1 MSEEKFSYTYSA
13 QRHAEIEQIR
23 RKYEPSR
30 PPDDKLEY
38 LRQLDKSCERAGT
51 VVSILA
57 GVMGTLVFGGGMAMI
72 FKMHNFGIGI
82 PVGLA
87 GLCIMAAAV
96 PVFRKMTAVRRK
108 RLAPEILRLIEE
120 LENPPSA

>member
-1 MSEEKFSYTYSA
+1 MSENKFSYTYSA

-23 RKYEPSR
+23 RKYAPPR
-30 PPDDKLEY
+30 QPDDKLEY

-51 VVSILA
+51 VTSILL
-57 GVMGTLVFGGGMAMI
+57 GVFGTLVLGGGMTLI
-72 FKMHNFGIGI
+72 LKMQNFGIGI

-96 PVFRKMTAVRRK
+96 PVYRKMTAVRRE

-120 LENPPSA
+120 LEK